1 MIPIAVLYATR
12 EGHTRRVAEYI
23 AATLRVRDWP
33 AGVVDVRSVKE
44 PFVLGRY
51 AAVVLAASVHRG
63 QHEREMIA
71 FVRRHLEEL
80 DRMPAAFLSVS
91 LSERGVEDPAAS
103 PEARA
108 KAELDVRAVLEAFFD
123 KTGWR
128 PKHVKP
134 VAGALLY
141 TRYGMLKRL
150 VMKHIVRAEG
160 GPTDTSRDYEF
171 TDWEAL
177 DRFVDELVAELSAP
191 EARSAQAS

>member
-1 MIPIAVLYATR
+1 MKPIAILYATR
-12 EGHTRRVAEYI
+12 EGHTRRIAEHI

-44 PFVLGRY
+44 PFALGRY
-51 AAVVLAASVHRG
+51 AGVVLAASVHMAR
-63 QHEREMIA
+63 HEREMVA
-71 FVRRHLEEL
+71 FVQRHREEL
-80 DRMPAAFLSVS
+80 ERMPAAFLSVS

-108 KAELDVRAVLEAFFD
+108 KAELDVHAALEAFFK

-141 TRYGMLKRL
+141 TKYGMLTRL
-150 VMKHIVRAEG
+150 VMKHIVRGEG

-177 DRFVDELVAELSAP
+177 DRFVDELIAELSAP
-191 EARSAQAS
+191 EARDAEAS